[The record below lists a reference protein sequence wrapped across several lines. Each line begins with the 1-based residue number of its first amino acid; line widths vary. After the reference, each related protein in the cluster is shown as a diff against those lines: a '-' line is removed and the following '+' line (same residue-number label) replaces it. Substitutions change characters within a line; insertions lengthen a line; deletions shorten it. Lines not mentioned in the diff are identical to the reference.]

1 MKNFLRYF
9 NKSYWLRKFFISK
22 ISDFFFSRQFIRKS
36 IFSHIYKSSHWR
48 DYHQLKINE
57 SISGWG
63 SDIKSTANLSKDLL
77 IFFKKNNIK
86 KILDIGCGDFLWMNL
101 VLNKYSNYDNY
112 LGLDIVQDLINNNIK
127 RYSNNKISFQQF
139 DLIENKIPH
148 GFDIVLVR
156 DVFIHLENENIL
168 FSLEKLKKSNPIF
181 LGITSTPS
189 LKYNK
194 DLKTTGRYRDL
205 NIEISPFNL
214 NNIFVK
220 IFEDNNKNEN
230 KKDCLNIYKLSD
242 LKK

>member
-1 MKNFLRYF
+1 
-9 NKSYWLRKFFISK
+9 
-22 ISDFFFSRQFIRKS
+22 
-36 IFSHIYKSSHWR
+36 
-48 DYHQLKINE
+48 
-57 SISGWG
+57 
-63 SDIKSTANLSKDLL
+63 
-77 IFFKKNNIK
+77 
-86 KILDIGCGDFLWMNL
+86 MNL
-101 VLNKYSNYDNY
+101 VLDKYSNYDNY